1 MQNKLF
7 LGRSFSIVFLV
18 VAIACSTQKEN
29 DSISNLSAKEVEV
42 PLVVPGANVITDGSF
57 QTTRF
62 SQSSTGSANSG
73 IHVTG
78 FGSVSLEPDL
88 AIMKIGIE
96 SFSKTVSEAR
106 ETAAEA
112 MDSVKATLLENRVA
126 EKDIQTRRFNIYPRY
141 DYEEVVVGG
150 RYTSKQILSGY
161 VVSNSANVKLREI
174 DRIGEVVDDVAKA
187 GGDLLRIE
195 GIDFTVEDTEPY
207 MSTLR
212 QKAVSDAFTKAKE
225 FANFSVIELGSV
237 IAIVEGGSP
246 SLRSSSDMGYEMMRS
261 MAASPSTP
269 IDTGEL
275 ELKLTVQMVFS
286 IK

>member
-7 LGRSFSIVFLV
+7 LGCSFSIVFLV

-29 DSISNLSAKEVEV
+29 DSFSNLSAKEVEV
-42 PLVVPGANVITDGSF
+42 PSVVPGANVITDGSF

-112 MDSVKATLLENRVA
+112 MDSVKAILLENRVA

>member
-7 LGRSFSIVFLV
+7 LGCSFSIVFLV

-29 DSISNLSAKEVEV
+29 DSFSNLSAKEVEV
-42 PLVVPGANVITDGSF
+42 PSAVLGANVITDGSF

-62 SQSSTGSANSG
+62 SQSSSGSANSG

-112 MDSVKATLLENRVA
+112 MDSVKAILLENRVA

>member
-1 MQNKLF
+1 MQSKLF
-7 LGRSFSIVFLV
+7 LGCSFSIVFLV

-29 DSISNLSAKEVEV
+29 DSFSNLSAKEVEV
-42 PLVVPGANVITDGSF
+42 PSVVPGANVITDGSF

-112 MDSVKATLLENRVA
+112 MDSVKAILLENRVA

-174 DRIGEVVDDVAKA
+174 DRIGEVVDDAAKA

-212 QKAVSDAFTKAKE
+212 QKAVSDAFAKAKE

>member
-1 MQNKLF
+1 M
-7 LGRSFSIVFLV
+7 
-18 VAIACSTQKEN
+18 
-29 DSISNLSAKEVEV
+29 
-42 PLVVPGANVITDGSF
+42 
-57 QTTRF
+57 
-62 SQSSTGSANSG
+62 
-73 IHVTG
+73 
-78 FGSVSLEPDL
+78 
-88 AIMKIGIE
+88 
-96 SFSKTVSEAR
+96 
-106 ETAAEA
+106 
-112 MDSVKATLLENRVA
+112 
-126 EKDIQTRRFNIYPRY
+126 
-141 DYEEVVVGG
+141 
-150 RYTSKQILSGY
+150 SGY

-225 FANFSVIELGSV
+225 FANLSVIELGSV
-237 IAIVEGGSP
+237 IAFVEGGSP

>member
-7 LGRSFSIVFLV
+7 LGCSFSIVFLV

-29 DSISNLSAKEVEV
+29 DSFSNLPAKEVEV
-42 PLVVPGANVITDGSF
+42 PSVVPGANVITDGSF

>member
-7 LGRSFSIVFLV
+7 LGCSFSIVFLV

-29 DSISNLSAKEVEV
+29 DSFSNLLAKEVEV
-42 PLVVPGANVITDGSF
+42 PSVVPGANVITDGSF

-78 FGSVSLEPDL
+78 FGSISLEPDL

-246 SLRSSSDMGYEMMRS
+246 SLRSSSDIGYEMMRS

>member
-7 LGRSFSIVFLV
+7 LGCSFSIVFLV

-29 DSISNLSAKEVEV
+29 DSFSNLSAKEVEV
-42 PLVVPGANVITDGSF
+42 PSVVPGANVITDGSF

>member
-7 LGRSFSIVFLV
+7 LGCSFSIVFLV
-18 VAIACSTQKEN
+18 VAIACSTQQEN
-29 DSISNLSAKEVEV
+29 DSSSNLSAKEIEV
-42 PLVVPGANVITDGSF
+42 SSTVPSASVIADGSF

-62 SQSSTGSANSG
+62 SQPSTGSANSG

-88 AIMKIGIE
+88 VIMKIGIE
-96 SFSKTVSEAR
+96 SFAKTVSEAR

-112 MDSVKATLLENRVA
+112 MDSVRTILLENRVD
-126 EKDIQTRRFNIYPRY
+126 EKDIQTRIFNIYPRY
-141 DYEEVVVGG
+141 DYEEVVVDG

-174 DRIGEVVDDVAKA
+174 DRIGEVVDDAAKA

-225 FANFSVIELGSV
+225 FANFSVIELGPV

-246 SLRSSSDMGYEMMRS
+246 SLRSSSDMGYEMVRS

-275 ELKLTVQMVFS
+275 ELKLSVQMVFS